1 MNKKI
6 VPLHLNGI
14 HNDIYAGFLPRLGSL
29 MLDFVFAAPVIF
41 LLLYINSMSMNMYFY
56 TAVPN
61 LLFVLW
67 YNIYVPKRYGGTFGK
82 LVTGIKIIRLD
93 GEPIG
98 WKEAFMRHVVLLA
111 LTLFSI
117 IIMIYCVLQADK
129 TTFNSY
135 SWLQQTN
142 YLMTFAPVSFIISAW
157 LNNVWIYS
165 EFIVLLLNERK
176 RAVHDYIAGTVIVK
190 AIYIDKIRA
199 AMQEEEAV

>member
-29 MLDFVFAAPVIF
+29 LLDFVFAAPVIF

-56 TAVPN
+56 TAFPN

-117 IIMIYCVLQADK
+117 VIMIYCVLQADE

-135 SWLQQTN
+135 S
-142 YLMTFAPVSFIISAW
+142 
-157 LNNVWIYS
+157 
-165 EFIVLLLNERK
+165 
-176 RAVHDYIAGTVIVK
+176 
-190 AIYIDKIRA
+190 
-199 AMQEEEAV
+199 